1 VIHRPPP
8 FPEFLVHPKIKNR
21 SAAGKLAVTTVK
33 PLLLHDVT
41 QQTASAN
48 AASRRRLVALQP
60 ASGTANHARH
70 HVSRHTQ
77 S

>member
-1 VIHRPPP
+1 M
-8 FPEFLVHPKIKNR
+8 HPKIKNR
-21 SAAGKLAVTTVK
+21 PAGSKAVVGSVK

-41 QQTASAN
+41 KQTASAN
-48 AASRRRLVALQP
+48 DASRHSRIALQP
-60 ASGTANHARH
+60 ASGAANHARH

>member
-1 VIHRPPP
+1 M
-8 FPEFLVHPKIKNR
+8 HPKIKNR
-21 SAAGKLAVTTVK
+21 PIGGKAPASPVM
-33 PLLLHDVT
+33 PLVNHDVA

-48 AASRRRLVALQP
+48 AASRQSLQATQP

>member
-1 VIHRPPP
+1 M
-8 FPEFLVHPKIKNR
+8 HPKIKSR
-21 SAAGKLAVTTVK
+21 PDGEKATTGSVK

-41 QQTASAN
+41 KQTASAN
-48 AASRRRLVALQP
+48 DASRHRRTATQP

>member
-1 VIHRPPP
+1 M
-8 FPEFLVHPKIKNR
+8 HPKIKNR
-21 SAAGKLAVTTVK
+21 PAGGKSPINTVK
-33 PLLLHDVT
+33 PLLLHEVT
-41 QQTASAN
+41 NQMASAN
-48 AASRRRLVALQP
+48 DASRRRLIATQP

>member
-1 VIHRPPP
+1 M
-8 FPEFLVHPKIKNR
+8 HPRIKNR
-21 SAAGKLAVTTVK
+21 PAGKTIPASAVK

-41 QQTASAN
+41 KQTASAN
-48 AASRRRLVALQP
+48 DASRHPAIATQP
-60 ASGTANHARH
+60 ASGSANHARH

>member
-1 VIHRPPP
+1 MS
-8 FPEFLVHPKIKNR
+8 PKIK
-21 SAAGKLAVTTVK
+21 SLPAGEKTPLINVK
-33 PLLLHDVT
+33 PPVLHDVT
-41 QQTASAN
+41 NQTAPAK
-48 AASRRRLVALQP
+48 AASRRPSIATQP